1 VIATDAPAP
10 VRSLSTSGWSDRGRK
25 EIVPDQSA
33 GGIVSYFA
41 AAVARDAEGWSGSE
55 VSLNDAADVEDVADH
70 LRDIHPGA
78 DVSLLFAEFDD
89 LYLVIMR
96 LDQGE
101 DLRVFGSDT
110 AFAAES
116 RFGALLLAD
125 VTPPVGGVELET
137 AEASPT
143 ANEPAERDRAEG
155 IPEAEPAGDAD
166 LLADLGVPASR
177 LLELCAQEGMLPADI
192 TAELCQ
198 AIGCGDEVEELRGV

>member
-1 VIATDAPAP
+1 VF
-10 VRSLSTSGWSDRGRK
+10 
-25 EIVPDQSA
+25 VPDQSA

-41 AAVARDAEGWSGSE
+41 AAAARDTQGWSASE

-70 LRDIHPGA
+70 LRDINPGA

-125 VTPPVGGVELET
+125 VAPPVGGVELEA
-137 AEASPT
+137 AEANQS
-143 ANEPAERDRAEG
+143 AQEPAERDRSEA

-198 AIGCGDEVEELRGV
+198 AIGCGDEVEELREV

>member
-1 VIATDAPAP
+1 M
-10 VRSLSTSGWSDRGRK
+10 
-25 EIVPDQSA
+25 
-33 GGIVSYFA
+33 SYFA
-41 AAVARDAEGWSGSE
+41 AAVARDVEGWSASE

-70 LRDIHPGA
+70 LRDTNPSA

-125 VTPPVGGVELET
+125 VAPPVGGVELEA
-137 AEASPT
+137 AEAARS
-143 ANEPAERDRAEG
+143 ADENSEKEA

-166 LLADLGVPASR
+166 LLADLGVPAGR

-198 AIGCGDEVEELRGV
+198 AIGCGDEVEELREA

>member
-1 VIATDAPAP
+1 
-10 VRSLSTSGWSDRGRK
+10 
-25 EIVPDQSA
+25 
-33 GGIVSYFA
+33 VSYFA
-41 AAVARDAEGWSGSE
+41 AAVARDADGWSASE
-55 VSLNDAADVEDVADH
+55 VSLKDAADVEDVADR
-70 LRDIHPGA
+70 LRDLRPGA

-125 VTPPVGGVELET
+125 LAPPVAGVDLD
-137 AEASPT
+137 AV
-143 ANEPAERDRAEG
+143 EPRPADGPAPDADSEPVGLDPSAAL
-155 IPEAEPAGDAD
+155 PEAEPAGDAD

-177 LLELCAQEGMLPADI
+177 LLELCAQEGMLPADV

-198 AIGCGDEVEELRGV
+198 AIGCGDEVEELREA

>member
-10 VRSLSTSGWSDRGRK
+10 VRSLSTSGWPDRGRK
-25 EIVPDQSA
+25 EFVPDQSA

-41 AAVARDAEGWSGSE
+41 AAAARDAEGWSASE

-70 LRDIHPGA
+70 LRDINPGA

-110 AFAAES
+110 AFSAES

-125 VTPPVGGVELET
+125 VAPPVGGVELEAGAT
-137 AEASPT
+137 APV
-143 ANEPAERDRAEG
+143 ERDRSEG

-166 LLADLGVPASR
+166 LLADLGVPAGR

-198 AIGCGDEVEELRGV
+198 AIGCGDEVEELREA